1 MLTFLKG
8 KLHLIQS
15 PEKYCL
21 STAGIV
27 LLEQV
32 ERMAAVSDTF
42 LRVGHSLFIW
52 SVMKHHQNKVGHWS
66 MAING
71 CGPVTQE
78 QINCLNQPQCHLHN
92 LLNICYLKNRYN
104 FNFPRLL
111 KELSYLSRRLWSWC
125 QTNSGRRL
133 WTWQMWHFYK
143 TMQLGLQPHS
153 R

>member
-1 MLTFLKG
+1 MTLNFLKR
-8 KLHLIQS
+8 KLYLIQS

-32 ERMAAVSDTF
+32 ERMVAVSDTF

-52 SVMKHHQNKVGHWS
+52 SVMKHHQNKVGQWS

-78 QINCLNQPQCHLHN
+78 QINCLNQPQSHLHN
-92 LLNICYLKNRYN
+92 LLTICY
-104 FNFPRLL
+104 FPGLL
-111 KELSYLSRRLWSWC
+111 WGLSYLSCLLWSWC
-125 QTNSGRRL
+125 QTNSVLRL
-133 WTWQMWHFYK
+133 WTWQTWHFH
-143 TMQLGLQPHS
+143 MRLGLQPHS